1 MDCWK
6 TQARGTGGKWYTPQ
20 KYGEVRLRMEY
31 KKGVLCVYIN
41 DLLDQR
47 IDFD

>member
-1 MDCWK
+1 
-6 TQARGTGGKWYTPQ
+6 
-20 KYGEVRLRMEY
+20 LRMEY